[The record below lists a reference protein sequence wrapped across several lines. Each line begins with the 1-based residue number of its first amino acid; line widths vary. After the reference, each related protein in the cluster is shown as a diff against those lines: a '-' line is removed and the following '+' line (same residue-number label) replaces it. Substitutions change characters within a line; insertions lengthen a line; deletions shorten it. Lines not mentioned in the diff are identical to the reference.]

1 VKVRARRHEL
11 AFGVEQAAGR
21 MELEARQLR
30 RIEKGEANI
39 TFDSL
44 LRLSAGLDLR
54 ASELLRAIEGVL
66 LGSERDKR
74 TSTVP
79 VPEAAIAA
87 APGAGERRHAIH
99 SSVGEE
105 VARRRA
111 LLRQTQ
117 RGLARLAGVSLSA
130 VQSVERGRH
139 APTTQTLE
147 ALADALQCHVSEL
160 LPRERTTRG

>member
-1 VKVRARRHEL
+1 
-11 AFGVEQAAGR
+11 

-54 ASELLRAIEGVL
+54 ASDLLRAVEVVL
-66 LGSERDKR
+66 IGGADREERES
-74 TSTVP
+74 STTVFEP
-79 VPEAAIAA
+79 GLAEASRSS
-87 APGAGERRHAIH
+87 ERRHSIH

-105 VARRRA
+105 VARRRG

-117 RGLARLAGVSLSA
+117 RALARLAGVSLSA

-147 ALADALQCHVSEL
+147 ALADALKCHVSEL
-160 LPRERTTRG
+160 LPRERATRG